1 MLSLK
6 SKRFYLKNHDQKCL
20 AYLEILGAVVVTSIK
35 NFGVFFPRNKFVRLV

>member
-35 NFGVFFPRNKFVRLV
+35 NFGVFFPRIKFVRLV